1 MTLYLLGITVCFF
14 NVTNTFPM
22 SNKSPVDYL
31 WCPRGRL
38 TRKRS
43 PISPPQL
50 TRRTHTQTHTH
61 THTPRRKHQR
71 MTEQSDC
78 GSVCTVCRSS
88 RDVASFCAGVLYS
101 VFLFS
106 FFFSSFWI
114 VLIETT
120 SILLSKTENTGAW
133 VKWTLFIY
141 NEAASKNIQRKQK
154 ITWEQFCTR
163 ALGDF
168 RLDHYV
174 FLHVIYILIY
184 IYSYIYIYI

>member
-1 MTLYLLGITVCFF
+1 M
-14 NVTNTFPM
+14 
-22 SNKSPVDYL
+22 
-31 WCPRGRL
+31 
-38 TRKRS
+38 
-43 PISPPQL
+43 
-50 TRRTHTQTHTH
+50 HAHTHTH
-61 THTPRRKHQR
+61 THSHMCTHTHKHPR

-78 GSVCTVCRSS
+78 GSVCTVCCSS
-88 RDVASFCAGVLYS
+88 RDVPVETFCAVASFCAGVLYS
-101 VFLFS
+101 VFLL
-106 FFFSSFWI
+106 FFSSFWI

-174 FLHVIYILIY
+174 FLHVIYIFIY
-184 IYSYIYIYI
+184 IYSYIYIDRRV